1 MRWEPDTAAP
11 GPDRGDVSTA
21 LRDDGVVVA
30 DVASFFPFHLT
41 LGGALD
47 ELVADLERTDGL
59 HVSFD
64 RPEIYLAALDLDHLA
79 IVQHYLGTP
88 PALTGVHI
96 RRDVGEKVGGIKHWH
111 VDSEDEAVLRQIIYL
126 ADVDHTNGPF
136 EYVPDS
142 WHETCS
148 HLLRRDVI
156 DDRLDSHSSATVT
169 DDVMSAVVA
178 PSHWQAVTGPKST
191 CVLVDAARLFH
202 RTRPHDAERL
212 TLTFTYTS
220 RRPLHPEV
228 RRNPD
233 LDHLLV
239 ESQSSCFY
247 AATPRTD

>member
-142 WHETCS
+142 WRETCS

-178 PSHWQAVTGPKST
+178 PSHWQAVTAHVHLHLPAP
-191 CVLVDAARLFH
+191 AAPRGASQPRPRPSPSRVPVELF
-202 RTRPHDAERL
+202 L
-212 TLTFTYTS
+212 
-220 RRPLHPEV
+220 RRDPE
-228 RRNPD
+228 D
-233 LDHLLV
+233 
-239 ESQSSCFY
+239 
-247 AATPRTD
+247 

>member
-142 WHETCS
+142 WRETCS

-178 PSHWQAVTGPKST
+178 PSHWQAVTGPK
-191 CVLVDAARLFH
+191 
-202 RTRPHDAERL
+202 
-212 TLTFTYTS
+212 
-220 RRPLHPEV
+220 
-228 RRNPD
+228 
-233 LDHLLV
+233 
-239 ESQSSCFY
+239 
-247 AATPRTD
+247 

>member
-1 MRWEPDTAAP
+1 MRTTWP
-11 GPDRGDVSTA
+11 R
-21 LRDDGVVVA
+21 R
-30 DVASFFPFHLT
+30 
-41 LGGALD
+41 
-47 ELVADLERTDGL
+47 ERSVRL
-59 HVSFD
+59 
-64 RPEIYLAALDLDHLA
+64 
-79 IVQHYLGTP
+79 
-88 PALTGVHI
+88 

-142 WHETCS
+142 WRETCS